1 MAGRPGGRACS
12 MIAAIII
19 EPLDPEDPGR
29 LLIDCP
35 RMRYIVDEERW
46 VLVDLGDWRGRQAR
60 LVLMMPTSGQEWVWA
75 GAPEVLAR
83 QLRTVGFIG
92 DCWQAI
98 ALDRDGRE
106 VTL

>member
-1 MAGRPGGRACS
+1 MRS
-12 MIAAIII
+12 IAAIII
-19 EPLDPEDPGR
+19 EPRDPEDPGR

-60 LVLMMPTSGQEWVWA
+60 VVLMMPPSGQEWVWA
-75 GAPEVLAR
+75 GAPEVLWWSLRRGELAR
-83 QLRTVGFIG
+83 QLRAVGFIS
-92 DCWQAI
+92 DCWRVI
-98 ALDRDGRE
+98 ALDRGGRE

>member
-1 MAGRPGGRACS
+1 MS
-12 MIAAIII
+12 IASIII

-60 LVLMMPTSGQEWVWA
+60 VVLDMPPSTHEWVWA
-75 GAPEVLAR
+75 GGPEVLAR
-83 QLRTVGFIG
+83 QLRTVGLIA

-98 ALDRDGRE
+98 ALARGGRE
-106 VTL
+106 VAL